1 MLVDTDVLIWH
12 LRGYGQA
19 TQRLDKL
26 GALTLS
32 AVSYL
37 EILQGIRNKAEWVAV
52 KKMLARRGAIILPLT
67 ETITQRAILLMESLT
82 LSHGLQMGDAL
93 IAATALDHQM
103 PVLTGNV
110 KHFAVVNGLQIETFS
125 V

>member
-26 GALTLS
+26 DGLTLP

-37 EILQGIRNKAEWVAV
+37 EILQGVRNKAEWVAV

-67 ETITQRAILLMESLT
+67 KGHHAAGDPVDGIPYLEPWFANGRCADCRDRA
-82 LSHGLQMGDAL
+82 
-93 IAATALDHQM
+93 
-103 PVLTGNV
+103 
-110 KHFAVVNGLQIETFS
+110 
-125 V
+125 